1 MKSLD
6 TNILLYAANED
17 CPEHPAALRL
27 LDEALASPH
36 EWILADQVLFEM
48 YVGLR
53 HPQVFAK
60 PLSAGAALE
69 RVAFLREKSGFSF
82 CCHQLPAWPAIR
94 AGLALPS
101 FPRRRTYDHVLAVTL
116 KSHGVTEFYTRNVA
130 DFEKAE
136 CEVLDPFAE
145 SSSRASSGAPLRS
158 CWACRLPPSTA

>member
-17 CPEHPAALRL
+17 CPEHPPALRL
-27 LDEALASPH
+27 LDEALAAPH
-36 EWILADQVLFEM
+36 DWILADQVLFEM

-53 HPQVFAK
+53 HPRVFAK
-60 PLSAGAALE
+60 PLSAGEALK

-116 KSHGVTEFYTRNVA
+116 KSHGVTTLYTRNVA
-130 DFEKAE
+130 DFRAAGFAA
-136 CEVLDPFAE
+136 VIDPID
-145 SSSRASSGAPLRS
+145 
-158 CWACRLPPSTA
+158 

>member
-1 MKSLD
+1 MKRLD

-17 CPEHPAALRL
+17 CPEHPAALLL

-53 HPQVFAK
+53 HPRVFAK

-116 KSHGVTEFYTRNVA
+116 KSHGVTELYTRNEA
-130 DFEKAE
+130 DFRTAG
-136 CEVLDPFAE
+136 FADVVN
-145 SSSRASSGAPLRS
+145 PID
-158 CWACRLPPSTA
+158 

>member
-6 TNILLYAANED
+6 TNILLHAANED

-36 EWILADQVLFEM
+36 DWILADQVLFEM

-69 RVAFLREKSGFSF
+69 RVAFLRESI
-82 CCHQLPAWPAIR
+82 AAVAAVEDAINPG
-94 AGLALPS
+94 ALALAAAG
-101 FPRRRTYDHVLAVTL
+101 RD
-116 KSHGVTEFYTRNVA
+116 G
-130 DFEKAE
+130 
-136 CEVLDPFAE
+136 
-145 SSSRASSGAPLRS
+145 
-158 CWACRLPPSTA
+158 